1 MSNKTTKRLVN
12 VSAMIKY
19 GKFTCSVLEEV
30 EATEAKTSYVW
41 HGRRLPKSEL
51 MLVDSHKRFGDNS
64 RKIFVS
70 AWALEEDKEKAFML
84 CIEQAVKEYDEMEQM
99 VKMHKSNV
107 ARAKKLLKK
116 YKEKNN

>member
-1 MSNKTTKRLVN
+1 MSKTIKKLVN
-12 VSAMIKY
+12 VSAVIRD
-19 GKFTCSVLEEV
+19 GKFTCSFLEEV

-41 HGRRLPKSEL
+41 AGRRLSKSEL
-51 MLVDSHKRFGDNS
+51 MVVDSHKRFGDNA
-64 RKIFVS
+64 RKIFVT

-116 YKEKNN
+116 YKEKSK